1 LGRFLLEAVFKFS
14 FAVEGGSMRNYK
26 IETQCVQGT
35 YRPESG
41 EPRVLPIVQSTTYQ
55 YYDSDTVADL
65 FDLKSATHMYS
76 RISNPTV
83 SELENKMALLE
94 GGVGAVAASSGQ
106 AASTLAFLNICQA
119 GDHIVAASTIYGGTY
134 NLLAVTLKKLGIEVT
149 FISPEASC
157 EEIIGAS
164 RPQTKALFAET
175 IGNPGLNILDF
186 EKFSKAAKEMDVPF
200 MVDNTVATPILCR
213 PFELGADIIIHSTTK
228 YTDGHA
234 TSVGGVVIDGGTFNW
249 DNGKFPALVE
259 PDLSYHGV
267 QYVRDFGKAAYV
279 TKARVQLLRDFGMT
293 MSPFSAFLFHL
304 GLETLHIRMERHS
317 ENALKLARFLEN
329 HPGVNWVNYPLL
341 EKHKTYALAKK
352 YLPKGGSG
360 ILTFGIKGGAQAG
373 KELIKHLEMTALVV
387 HLGDLRTSIL
397 HPASTTHRQLT
408 EEQQMAAGVLP
419 DLIRV
424 SVGLE
429 NIDDITA
436 DFDKAIRA
444 VMTF

>member
-1 LGRFLLEAVFKFS
+1 MK
-14 FAVEGGSMRNYK
+14 NYR

-35 YRPESG
+35 YKPKSG
-41 EPRVLPIVQSTTYQ
+41 EPRVLPIAQSTTYQ
-55 YYDSDTVADL
+55 YYDSDDVADL

-83 SELENKMALLE
+83 AELESKMALLE
-94 GGVGAVAASSGQ
+94 GGVAAVAASSGQ
-106 AASTLAFLNICQA
+106 AASTLAFLNICSA
-119 GDHIVAASTIYGGTY
+119 GDHIIAASTIYGGTY

-149 FISPEASC
+149 FVNPDATV
-157 EEIIGAS
+157 EEIISAAKD
-164 RPQTKALFAET
+164 RTKALFAET

-186 EKFSKAAKEMDVPF
+186 EKFSKAAKAIDVPF
-200 MVDNTVATPILCR
+200 IVDNTLATAILCR
-213 PFELGADIIIHSTTK
+213 PFEHGVDIVIHSTTK

-234 TSVGGVVIDGGTFNW
+234 TSLGGVIIDGGTFNW
-249 DNGKFPALVE
+249 DNGKYPELVE
-259 PDLSYHGV
+259 PDPSYHGI
-267 QYVRDFGKAAYV
+267 QYVKDFGKAAYA
-279 TKARVQLLRDFGMT
+279 TKARVQLLRDLGTT

-317 ENALKLARFLEN
+317 ENALKLAKFLDS
-329 HPGVNWVNYPLL
+329 HPGVSWVNYPHL
-341 EKHKTYALAKK
+341 EKHKTYDLAKK

-360 ILTFGIKGGAQAG
+360 ILTFGIKGGAESG
-373 KELIKHLEMTALVV
+373 KELIKHMELTALVV

-408 EEQQMAAGVLP
+408 EEQQISAGVLP

-429 NIDDITA
+429 NIDDIME

-444 VMTF
+444 VAK

>member
-1 LGRFLLEAVFKFS
+1 MK
-14 FAVEGGSMRNYK
+14 NYR

-35 YRPESG
+35 YKPKSG
-41 EPRVLPIVQSTTYQ
+41 EPRVLPIAQSTTYQ
-55 YYDSDTVADL
+55 YYDSDDVADL

-83 SELENKMALLE
+83 AELESKMALLE
-94 GGVGAVAASSGQ
+94 GGVAAVAASSGQ
-106 AASTLAFLNICQA
+106 AASTLAFLNICSA
-119 GDHIVAASTIYGGTY
+119 GDHIIAASTIYGGTY

-149 FISPEASC
+149 FVNPDATV
-157 EEIIGAS
+157 EEIISAAKD
-164 RPQTKALFAET
+164 RTKALFAET

-186 EKFSKAAKEMDVPF
+186 EKFSKAAKAIDVPF
-200 MVDNTVATPILCR
+200 IVDNTLATAILCR
-213 PFELGADIIIHSTTK
+213 PFEHGVDIVIHSTTK

-234 TSVGGVVIDGGTFNW
+234 TSLGGVIIDGGTFNW
-249 DNGKFPALVE
+249 DNGKYPELVE
-259 PDLSYHGV
+259 PDPSYHGI
-267 QYVRDFGKAAYV
+267 QYVKDFGKAAYA
-279 TKARVQLLRDFGMT
+279 TKARVQLLRDLGTT

-317 ENALKLARFLEN
+317 ENALKLAKFLDS
-329 HPGVNWVNYPLL
+329 HPGVSWVNYPHL
-341 EKHKTYALAKK
+341 EKHKTYNLAKK

-360 ILTFGIKGGAQAG
+360 ILTFGIKGGAESG
-373 KELIKHLEMTALVV
+373 KELIKHMKLTALVV

-408 EEQQMAAGVLP
+408 EEQQISAGVLP

-429 NIDDITA
+429 NIDDIME

-444 VMTF
+444 VAK